1 MMKKFVATALGLS
14 ALLVATTAMAQTSY
28 KDIKVGTALDSKGIA
43 FGGSIKPLPLPQ
55 GTWQVVARNNN
66 KAALSG
72 EGTQSATP
80 MVEFTLKSTNKG
92 NGIAALVVEFSAD
105 SIAVDWMNEKC
116 ADPEANY
123 VETLGTSPTSV
134 QYACL
139 TTTYFSGGLKEF
151 FAGASKSSDAWVKSA
166 LGALQPEAANVAD
179 AYTHISLDVDRSAG
193 RKVYFVIYA
202 ANRKDPAFVT
212 ATNQWAKA
220 SGQMLLNVLNN
231 KEGAFPAFP

>member
-1 MMKKFVATALGLS
+1 MKKNLAAALGLT
-14 ALLVATTAMAQTSY
+14 ALLLATASMAQTSY
-28 KDIKVGTALDSKGIA
+28 KDIKVGTTLDSKGIS
-43 FGGSIKPLPLPQ
+43 FGTFNKPLPLPQ
-55 GTWQVVARNNN
+55 GSWQVVARNDS
-66 KAALSG
+66 KAEITGGDIAS
-72 EGTQSATP
+72 TS
-80 MVEFTLKSTNKG
+80 MVELTLKSTIKAHS
-92 NGIAALVVEFSAD
+92 IPALVVEFSAD
-105 SIAVDWMNEKC
+105 AIPVDWTNDKC

-123 VETLGTSPTSV
+123 VETLGTTPTSV

-139 TTTYFSGGLKEF
+139 TTTYFSLGFKDFL
-151 FAGASKSSDAWVKSA
+151 AGAPKSSDAWVKSA

-193 RKVYFVIYA
+193 LKINFVIYA
-202 ANRKDPAFVT
+202 ANRKDPAFMT